1 MWYLP
6 KLSVTYFL
14 NVYLKKSDFVLGSFH
29 FRCLIVFSN
38 YFDNLYFSQWNTY
51 LNIRIFRIFEHLI
64 WM

>member
-14 NVYLKKSDFVLGSFH
+14 NVYLKKSDFFLGSFH

-38 YFDNLYFSQWNTY
+38 YFDNLFPME
-51 LNIRIFRIFEHLI
+51 RILEY
-64 WM
+64 